1 MSSCEDNRTTVRTGR
16 ELHAR
21 LRRSYPGSPGQVR
34 HVRHGL
40 AQALNGCPV
49 ADESVLVVSELCTNA
64 AIHSNSREPGGQFTV
79 RTKVRPGDCVW
90 IEVTDQGGP
99 WDRRDEDGDRPH
111 GLDIVAAIA
120 GDGNWGIDGESDSG
134 RTVWVRL
141 DWLGTQ
147 APTMPGKSRAVQ
159 EGQIGDLT

>member
-1 MSSCEDNRTTVRTGR
+1 MPDFAGS
-16 ELHAR
+16 H
-21 LRRSYPGSPGQVR
+21 PGLPGQIR

-79 RTKVRPGDCVW
+79 RTEVRTGDCVW

-99 WDRRDEDGDRPH
+99 WDRRDEDEDRPH

-147 APTMPGKSRAVQ
+147 AATMPGKSRAVQ
-159 EGQIGDLT
+159 EGQIGDLA